1 MNLPKNITPFLLI
14 APAFIVVFSLA
25 VYSLVWLSAISLHDF
40 TFGEKIEKAVFIGL
54 ENYQWLFFNENS
66 TFYRSLFLTAIYI
79 GGTLVP
85 ELIFGLTIALLLH
98 KSKMG
103 ESFFSACLII
113 PIILMPSMVGMIARL
128 YFSYDGLINYFIE
141 LIFNVKLNWYGK
153 DLALF
158 AVILVDIWEWTPFF
172 IIIFHAGLKTLPLA
186 PYEAAKVEGA
196 SNFQSFIYITL
207 PLLGPLILTA
217 FILRFMDILRIFDVI
232 FSMFA
237 GGPGTATTTLPIYI
251 YRTTLV
257 SENVGRGSA
266 VSIIVIVII
275 ISLTY
280 MMVRSRNKILFEM

>member
-1 MNLPKNITPFLLI
+1 
-14 APAFIVVFSLA
+14 
-25 VYSLVWLSAISLHDF
+25 
-40 TFGEKIEKAVFIGL
+40 
-54 ENYQWLFFNENS
+54 
-66 TFYRSLFLTAIYI
+66 
-79 GGTLVP
+79 
-85 ELIFGLTIALLLH
+85 
-98 KSKMG
+98 
-103 ESFFSACLII
+103 
-113 PIILMPSMVGMIARL
+113 MVGMVARL